1 MKNKQAQLKR
11 LMALFILF
19 LALLAVGFIHS
30 MAGDFGRGFVAGMEA
45 GESIDEEWAT
55 RKNHDYTYLIPDV
68 RIDEEFRPAAQDS
81 AAASRS
87 GREVM
92 IQRNAVTLKVRH
104 SAGDLSP
111 MAASMRIVGDNP
123 MVFYSAL
130 IILLSRAAI
139 IILMIVIILSLKRSI
154 REERPME
161 RANILYMRLIGGLL
175 ILSELMDAA
184 GTRLIRSH
192 AAEVLADY
200 GLRVNDSFSISYW
213 NLMMAVMVL
222 FAAEVFAIGQRL
234 SEDQQ
239 LTI

>member
-11 LMALFILF
+11 LMALFVLF
-19 LALLAVGFIHS
+19 LALLVVGFIHN

-45 GESIDEEWAT
+45 GESIGEGWTAQ
-55 RKNHDYTYLIPDV
+55 NHDYTYLIPDV
-68 RIDEEFRPAAQDS
+68 KIAEDFHPVALDSTAAGCD
-81 AAASRS
+81 

-92 IQRNAVTLKVRH
+92 IQRDAVTLKVRH
-104 SAGDLSP
+104 SDVNLSP
-111 MAASMRIVGDNP
+111 MAASMRVMGDNP
-123 MVFYSAL
+123 MVFYSVM
-130 IILLSRAAI
+130 ITLLSRAAI

-200 GLRVNDSFSISYW
+200 SLRVDTSFSISYW

>member
-11 LMALFILF
+11 LMALFVLF

-45 GESIDEEWAT
+45 GESIGEGWTALN
-55 RKNHDYTYLIPDV
+55 RDYTYLIPDV

-200 GLRVNDSFSISYW
+200 GLRVDDSFSISYW

>member
-1 MKNKQAQLKR
+1 MKNNQAQLKR
-11 LMALFILF
+11 LMALFVLF
-19 LALLAVGFIHS
+19 LALLAVGFIHGV
-30 MAGDFGRGFVAGMEA
+30 MGDFGRGFVAGMEA
-45 GESIDEEWAT
+45 GDSLRKEWT
-55 RKNHDYTYLIPDV
+55 KNGRDYTYLIPDV
-68 RIDEEFRPAAQDS
+68 RIDEAFRPVAQDS
-81 AAASRS
+81 TAGGK

-92 IQRNAVTLKVRH
+92 IQSDVVTLKVRN
-104 SAGDLSP
+104 SAENLSP
-111 MAASMRIVGDNP
+111 MSLPMRLVGDNP

-130 IILLSRAAI
+130 IITLSRAAI

-184 GTRLIRSH
+184 GTWMIRSH

-200 GLRVNDSFSISYW
+200 HVRVDDAFSISYW

-222 FAAEVFAIGQRL
+222 FAAEVFDIGQRL

>member
-11 LMALFILF
+11 LMALFVLF

-45 GESIDEEWAT
+45 GESIGKEWT
-55 RKNHDYTYLIPDV
+55 ERNRDYTYLIPDV

-81 AAASRS
+81 AAANRS

-104 SAGDLSP
+104 SADGLSP
-111 MAASMRIVGDNP
+111 MAASMRVVGDNP
-123 MVFYSAL
+123 MVFYSAM

-200 GLRVNDSFSISYW
+200 SLRVDDSFSISYW

>member
-11 LMALFILF
+11 LMALFVLF

-45 GESIDEEWAT
+45 GESIGKEWT
-55 RKNHDYTYLIPDV
+55 PQSRDYTYLIPDV

-81 AAASRS
+81 AAANRS

-111 MAASMRIVGDNP
+111 MAASMRVVGDNP

-200 GLRVNDSFSISYW
+200 GLRVDDSFSISYW

>member
-30 MAGDFGRGFVAGMEA
+30 MAGDFGRGFEAGMEA
-45 GESIDEEWAT
+45 SESIGEGWTALN
-55 RKNHDYTYLIPDV
+55 RDYTYLIPDV

-81 AAASRS
+81 AAAGRS

-239 LTI
+239 LPI

>member
-11 LMALFILF
+11 LMALFVLF
-19 LALLAVGFIHS
+19 LALLAAGFIHGV
-30 MAGDFGRGFVAGMEA
+30 AGDFGRGFTAGMEA
-45 GESIDEEWAT
+45 GESIGKEWT
-55 RKNHDYTYLIPDV
+55 GQNRVYTYLIPDV
-68 RIDEEFRPAAQDS
+68 RIDEEFVPVVRDS
-81 AAASRS
+81 TAGGRN

-92 IQRNAVTLKVRH
+92 IQRDAVNLKVRH
-104 SAGDLSP
+104 EAGDLSP
-111 MAASMRIVGDNP
+111 MAVSMRIVGDNP

-161 RANILYMRLIGGLL
+161 RINILYMRLIGGLL

-200 GLRVNDSFSISYW
+200 SVGVDTSFSISYW

>member
-1 MKNKQAQLKR
+1 MKNKQAQLRR
-11 LMALFILF
+11 LMALFVLF
-19 LALLAVGFIHS
+19 LALLAVGFIHGVV
-30 MAGDFGRGFVAGMEA
+30 GDFGRGFAAGLAA
-45 GESIDEEWAT
+45 GESIGDGWTA
-55 RKNHDYTYLIPDV
+55 RNRDYTYLIPDV
-68 RIDEEFRPAAQDS
+68 RIDEEFRPVAQDS
-81 AAASRS
+81 AAANRS

-92 IQRNAVTLKVRH
+92 IQRDAVTLKVRH

-111 MAASMRIVGDNP
+111 MAASMRVVGDNP

-200 GLRVNDSFSISYW
+200 GLRVDDSFSISYW

>member
-11 LMALFILF
+11 LMALFVLF
-19 LALLAVGFIHS
+19 LALLAVGFVHS
-30 MAGDFGRGFVAGMEA
+30 IAGDFGRGFMAGMEA
-45 GESIDEEWAT
+45 GESIGKEWAT
-55 RKNHDYTYLIPDV
+55 RSHDYTYLIPDV

-81 AAASRS
+81 AAGSRN

-92 IQRNAVTLKVRH
+92 IQRNAVNLKVRH
-104 SAGDLSP
+104 PAGDLSP
-111 MAASMRIVGDNP
+111 MAASMRVVGDNP

-184 GTRLIRSH
+184 GTQLVRSH

-200 GLRVNDSFSISYW
+200 SLKVDASFSISYW

>member
-11 LMALFILF
+11 LMALFVLF

-45 GESIDEEWAT
+45 GESIGEGWTALN
-55 RKNHDYTYLIPDV
+55 RDYTYLIPDV
-68 RIDEEFRPAAQDS
+68 RIDEEFRPVAQDS

-200 GLRVNDSFSISYW
+200 GLRVDDSFSISYW
-213 NLMMAVMVL
+213 NVMMAVMVL